1 MALAIHRRGKA
12 KRNHCAE
19 QHLGGRVE
27 LGLDW
32 ERPRVRLA
40 RPAHHG
46 RGVGFVMII
55 ALLGY
60 IGTMVAAF
68 AMLVVVWHHIIGPP
82 QAEAVRQ
89 QPRPIGAVTQAVP
102 PAPQPGAWG
111 PAVIHKADEGADAAA
126 SEDDARLAAAQA
138 AAAEKA
144 KRLKQARYQK
154 RKEQEQLA
162 RQRDDQQYSTA
173 LGYNQEPSQDVAP
186 APVYSPFGPRRF

>member
-1 MALAIHRRGKA
+1 
-12 KRNHCAE
+12 
-19 QHLGGRVE
+19 
-27 LGLDW
+27 
-32 ERPRVRLA
+32 
-40 RPAHHG
+40 
-46 RGVGFVMII
+46 MII

-68 AMLVVVWHHIIGPP
+68 AMLVVVWHHVIGPP
-82 QAEAVRQ
+82 QLEATRH
-89 QPRPIGAVTQAVP
+89 QPRPIGAVTLAATPV
-102 PAPQPGAWG
+102 PQPGAWG

-126 SEDDARLAAAQA
+126 SEEDARLAAAQA

-144 KRLKQARYQK
+144 KRLKQALYQK
-154 RKEQEQLA
+154 RKQQEQLA

>member
-1 MALAIHRRGKA
+1 
-12 KRNHCAE
+12 
-19 QHLGGRVE
+19 
-27 LGLDW
+27 
-32 ERPRVRLA
+32 
-40 RPAHHG
+40 
-46 RGVGFVMII
+46 MII

-60 IGTMVAAF
+60 IGTMAAAF
-68 AMLVVVWHHIIGPP
+68 AMLVVVWHHVVGPP

-89 QPRPIGAVTQAVP
+89 QPRLIGAVTQAVP

-111 PAVIHKADEGADAAA
+111 PAVIHKADEGVDAAA
-126 SEDDARLAAAQA
+126 SAEEDARVAAAQA

-186 APVYSPFGPRRF
+186 APVYSSFGPRRF

>member
-1 MALAIHRRGKA
+1 M
-12 KRNHCAE
+12 
-19 QHLGGRVE
+19 
-27 LGLDW
+27 
-32 ERPRVRLA
+32 
-40 RPAHHG
+40 
-46 RGVGFVMII
+46 FI

-68 AMLVVVWHHIIGPP
+68 ATLVVVWHHVIGPP
-82 QAEAVRQ
+82 PLEAVRQ
-89 QPRPIGAVTQAVP
+89 QPRPIGAVTQVAP
-102 PAPQPGAWG
+102 PVSQPGAWG

-126 SEDDARLAAAQA
+126 TGEDARLAAAQA

-173 LGYNQEPSQDVAP
+173 FGYAQEPRDESQP
-186 APVYSPFGPRRF
+186 SGFSFFGPRRF

>member
-1 MALAIHRRGKA
+1 M
-12 KRNHCAE
+12 
-19 QHLGGRVE
+19 
-27 LGLDW
+27 
-32 ERPRVRLA
+32 
-40 RPAHHG
+40 
-46 RGVGFVMII
+46 FI

-68 AMLVVVWHHIIGPP
+68 ATLVVVWHHVAGPP
-82 QAEAVRQ
+82 QSEAVRQ
-89 QPRPIGAVTQAVP
+89 QPRPIGAVTQAAT

-111 PAVIHKADEGADAAA
+111 PAVIHKADEAADAAA
-126 SEDDARLAAAQA
+126 SVEDAGLAAAQA

-173 LGYNQEPSQDVAP
+173 LSYDQEPRDVSQP
-186 APVYSPFGPRRF
+186 SGFNFFGPRRF